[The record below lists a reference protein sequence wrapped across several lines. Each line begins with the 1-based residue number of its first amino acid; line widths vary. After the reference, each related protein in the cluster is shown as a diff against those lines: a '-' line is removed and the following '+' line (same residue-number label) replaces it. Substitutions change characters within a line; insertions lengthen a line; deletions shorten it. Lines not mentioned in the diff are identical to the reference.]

1 MYRPN
6 FCAECGTKIVRLR
19 WRFWTSRSFCAP
31 CAKRFRK
38 ERLKIPLI
46 SVALLLS
53 VGFISGR
60 AGRPAAPPLIIE
72 RPANSPL
79 NDPQRNGAKT
89 LNQSGADDKKSD
101 AEPPVAQADVY
112 ICGARTKKGSPCSR
126 RVHGPVRC
134 WQHLG
139 LPALLPQEKLLVK
152 GSTAKE

>member
-6 FCAECGTKIVRLR
+6 FCAECGEKIVRLR
-19 WRFWTSRSFCAP
+19 WRFWTSRSFCVP
-31 CAKRFRK
+31 CAKLFLK

-46 SVALLLS
+46 SAALLLS
-53 VGFISGR
+53 LGFLSGR

-79 NDPQRNGAKT
+79 NDPQSNSTKT
-89 LNQSGADDKKSD
+89 VNQSDSQNRKPDPEPTA
-101 AEPPVAQADVY
+101 AEADVY

-139 LPALLPQEKLLVK
+139 LRALLPQEKLLVK
-152 GSTAKE
+152 STAKE